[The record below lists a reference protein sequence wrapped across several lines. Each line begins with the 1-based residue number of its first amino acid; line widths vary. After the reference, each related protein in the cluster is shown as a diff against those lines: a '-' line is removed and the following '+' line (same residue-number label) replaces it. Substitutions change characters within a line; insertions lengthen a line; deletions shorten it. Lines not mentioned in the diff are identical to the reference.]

1 LNYTVALPYNHS
13 SEAKKT
19 QVKKM
24 FDAIASNYDFL
35 NHFLSMGIDKYWR
48 NKLVKRLKGANPQA
62 ILDVAAGTGDLT
74 LALARLKPQTL
85 VGADLSSEM
94 LRVGQQKID
103 RKGLTDKIILQ
114 QADAEALPFADN
126 SFDAV
131 TAAFGVRNFENLLA
145 GLREMNR
152 VLRPGATLL
161 ILEFST
167 PKKSWFSWVFTFYFK
182 YILPF
187 IGRIVS
193 RDASAYTY
201 LPVSVSEFPDRERFT
216 AILHEAGF
224 ISTRFTELTFGVA
237 CLYQANKA
245 AH

>member
-1 LNYTVALPYNHS
+1 MALPYNHS

-48 NKLVKRLKGANPQA
+48 KKLVKRLKGTNCQS

-74 LALARLKPQTL
+74 LALARLKPAKL

-94 LRVGQQKID
+94 LRVGQLKVEK
-103 RKGLTDKIILQ
+103 KGLANLIKLQ
-114 QADAEALPFADN
+114 QADAESLPFSDN

-167 PKKSWFSWVFTFYFK
+167 PKKSWFSGLFTFYFK
-182 YILPF
+182 FILPF
-187 IGRIVS
+187 IGRLVS
-193 RDASAYTY
+193 RDSSAYTY
-201 LPVSVSEFPDRERFT
+201 LPLSVSEFPDREKFT
-216 AILHEAGF
+216 AILQQAGF
-224 ISTRFTELTFGVA
+224 DSAQYTELTFGVV
-237 CLYQANKA
+237 CLYQAKKSGVLKS
-245 AH
+245 

>member
-1 LNYTVALPYNHS
+1 MALPYNHS

-48 NKLVKRLKGANPQA
+48 SRLVKRLKVIHPQA

-74 LALARLKPQTL
+74 IALARLKPQTL

-94 LRVGQQKID
+94 LRVGQQKVD
-103 RKGLTDKIILQ
+103 KKGLSSLIKLQ
-114 QADAEALPFADN
+114 QADAEALPFSDN
-126 SFDAV
+126 AFDAV

-145 GLREMNR
+145 GLKEMNR

-167 PKKSWFSWVFTFYFK
+167 PRKGLFSWIFTLYFK

-187 IGRIVS
+187 IGRLVS
-193 RDASAYTY
+193 RDSSAYTY
-201 LPVSVSEFPDRERFT
+201 LPISVSEFPDRERFI
-216 AILHEAGF
+216 AIMQEAGF
-224 ISTRFTELTFGVA
+224 VDGKYSELTFGVA
-237 CLYQANKA
+237 CLYQASKST
-245 AH
+245 H